1 MAKKVIMSWSKC
13 KIELGKTGADEAMAT
28 ELFNIGTI
36 KDKSTSMTTED
47 GDTLQAVA
55 TGGIVVSEEEG
66 EPQVSIT
73 TRIME
78 MDFDTESKLTGA
90 EKSGASGSETL
101 KVTTNVIA
109 DDYSLKLTPKNI
121 GATGIKARRTHI
133 SFRPGS
139 SEEEGQY
146 VDVTFKIL
154 ACEDGELYTKF
165 KVAADDWAK
174 TIQASPASLDFEST
188 VDSTGKKFTVSPSGI
203 NATAQSDQSWAKV
216 VMSGDIGTVTTT
228 AANSTG
234 SDRTANITV
243 TAGNLTTKVTVKQKK
258 AAS

>member
-13 KIELGKTGADEAMAT
+13 KIEFGKTGADEAMAT

-90 EKSGASGSETL
+90 EKSGASGSDCQSMR
-101 KVTTNVIA
+101 NH
-109 DDYSLKLTPKNI
+109 YS
-121 GATGIKARRTHI
+121 R
-133 SFRPGS
+133 
-139 SEEEGQY
+139 
-146 VDVTFKIL
+146 
-154 ACEDGELYTKF
+154 
-165 KVAADDWAK
+165 
-174 TIQASPASLDFEST
+174 EST
-188 VDSTGKKFTVSPSGI
+188 
-203 NATAQSDQSWAKV
+203 
-216 VMSGDIGTVTTT
+216 GD
-228 AANSTG
+228 
-234 SDRTANITV
+234 
-243 TAGNLTTKVTVKQKK
+243 
-258 AAS
+258 